1 MKIKKYISVLL
12 AIFILVSNIGLA
24 FKVHYCMD
32 SIASISLESQF
43 QTSSPEK
50 KCCGVFEK
58 KASCCKDKVFH
69 FQKKSENTTLV
80 INPFLPDFTLFFEEC
95 KPFLFSKKLNF
106 KSQNSN
112 SYYCNAHAPPLFKLY
127 HQFIFYA

>member
-32 SIASISLESQF
+32 TIASISLESQF
-43 QTSSPEK
+43 QASSSEQN
-50 KCCGVFEK
+50 CCGIFEK
-58 KASCCKDKVFH
+58 KASCCKDKVFY
-69 FQKKSENTTLV
+69 FQKKSEQKEV
-80 INPFLPDFTLFFEEC
+80 IPIAFISDFTSFLDDWNPTFF
-95 KPFLFSKKLNF
+95 SVISNF
-106 KSQNSN
+106 KSQNSF
-112 SYYCNAHAPPLFKLY
+112 SYYCDAHAPPLFKLY